1 MLNKNNL
8 LIISIIFSIIQV
20 VYLILIYYELIRYV
34 KLKYNYKDIN
44 NYIDNYKYIT
54 KCNKKVVISF
64 TTTHND
70 LTKIEPMLKSL
81 LNQTYRVDKI
91 SLNIP
96 YSYKGKNYNIPYK
109 YKKFLSVYKVGKYI
123 GEGTSFIPTL
133 TREEEKDTIII
144 FVKDNII
151 YSDTFVENLLD
162 ESEKYPDKAISC
174 NIKTLNNKDG
184 FLVKP
189 KFFSKD
195 VINYNKKNIN
205 INWLNKHLNCKVK
218 KINSFNYKF

>member
-8 LIISIIFSIIQV
+8 LTISIIFSIIQII
-20 VYLILIYYELIRYV
+20 YLVLIYYELIRYV

-44 NYIDNYKYIT
+44 NYIDNYKNIP

-64 TTTHND
+64 TTTQND
-70 LTKIEPMLKSL
+70 LTKIEPMLKSI
-81 LNQTYRVDKI
+81 LNQTFRVDKI
-91 SLNIP
+91 ILNIP
-96 YSYKGKNYNIPYK
+96 YSYKGKDYNVPNK
-109 YKKFLSVYKVGKYI
+109 YKKFLSIYKVGKYI
-123 GEGTSFIPTL
+123 GDGTSFIPTL
-133 TREEEKDTIII
+133 TREEDKNTIII
-144 FVKDNII
+144 FIKDNII
-151 YSDTFVENLLD
+151 YSDTFVENLID

-174 NIKTLNNKDG
+174 NIKTLNDKDG

-189 KFFSKD
+189 NFFKKE

-205 INWLNKHLNCKVK
+205 IEWLNKHLICKVR